1 MYEAHCS
8 LPCLYYYHGH
18 RLISLLL
25 FYYAIVLNDG
35 DNNNIINVI
44 STAQKVSRVWSN
56 QSYFTTI
63 LRN

>member
-1 MYEAHCS
+1 MFIL
-8 LPCLYYYHGH
+8 LPRSSAYP
-18 RLISLLL
+18 IVIILLR
-25 FYYAIVLNDG
+25 YSLNDG